1 MTDPTSLP
9 KLFQPTLVGDT
20 PLAHRIV
27 FAPLTRCRANKRGM
41 QTDIGVE
48 YYAQRASFP
57 GTLLISEATYV
68 ASFAQGR
75 SPHAPGIFSVEQIA
89 SWKRVADAVHAKGS
103 YIFMQIWALGRAA
116 RTAAIEELRKEYPDF
131 SCVSASNIP
140 LEGRDDVGHPRAL
153 TIPEIKEYVAAFAQ
167 AARNAVYGAGFDGVE
182 IHAAHG
188 YMIDQF
194 TQEMSN
200 RRTDEYGGSIENR
213 CRFALEIVDAVSNAV
228 GQQKTAL
235 RISPWSDFQDMKM
248 TDPVPTFTYLV
259 SRLASDH
266 PNLAYLHVVEPGVSG
281 GTDGV
286 ARPGESN
293 DFIRKIWLPRTLV
306 SVGGY
311 SRDKA
316 LQVAEETGQLIA
328 FGRAFVS
335 NPDLPRRLLENI
347 PLAEWDRELFYT
359 PEDPHG
365 YIDYP
370 EAGQEELSYRR
381 SDTVG
386 PRL

>member
-1 MTDPTSLP
+1 MADPTSLP
-9 KLFQPTLVGDT
+9 KLFQPTQVGDT
-20 PLAHRIV
+20 LLGHRIV

-75 SPHAPGIFSVEQIA
+75 SPHAPGIFSQEQIA
-89 SWKRVADAVHAKGS
+89 SWKRVADVVHAKGS
-103 YIFMQIWALGRAA
+103 FIFMQIWALGRAA

-131 SCVSASNIP
+131 SCVSASDIP
-140 LEGRDDVGHPRAL
+140 LKDRDDVGHPRAL
-153 TIPEIKEYVAAFAQ
+153 TIFEIKEYAEAFAQ

-200 RRTDEYGGSIENR
+200 KRTDEYGGSIENR
-213 CRFALEIVDAVSNAV
+213 CRFALEIVDAVSDAV
-228 GQQKTAL
+228 GEEKTAI
-235 RISPWSDFQDMKM
+235 RISPWSDFQDMRM
-248 TDPVPTFTYLV
+248 TDPIPTFTYMVSHLV
-259 SRLASDH
+259 SDY
-266 PNLAYLHVVEPGVSG
+266 PNLAYLHVVEPGISG

-286 ARPGESN
+286 AHPDESN
-293 DFIRKIWLPRTLV
+293 DFIRKIWLPRPLV

-311 SRDKA
+311 TRDKA
-316 LQVAEETGQLIA
+316 LRVAEQTGQLIA

-335 NPDLPRRLLENI
+335 NPDLPGRLLKNI
-347 PLAEWDRELFYT
+347 SLAEWDRESFYT

-370 EAGQEELSYRR
+370 TADEIEDATDSQPL
-381 SDTVG
+381 
-386 PRL
+386 